1 MNDTTQKRKF
11 PIGWMIAL
19 AIVFASGLFLGQAF
33 SLTKAVTDEQS
44 GEVDIV
50 KVLNLYSNLRG
61 DSVDFKQFWETW
73 DMVKNRYVDQ
83 PVDDVD
89 LFYGALE
96 GLVQGLDDPYS
107 EYFPPQEAKE
117 FVESLTGEFDG
128 IGAEIGKRDG
138 QLVVIAP
145 IVNSPAERAG
155 IKAGDMIFL
164 IDKEDATSLSID
176 EAVSKIRGKKGTQ
189 VTLTIASK
197 EDVQV
202 RDVVITRDTIIIPTI
217 ISEMKEGNIAYVRM
231 SAFSNDTDVELKKTV
246 KELLTKNPKGFILD
260 LRSNP
265 GGYLDTAVNVA
276 SLWIPSGPVVLEGSE
291 KMGTQALNA
300 TGRDVLLTG
309 VPTVVLIDGGSA
321 SASEIIA
328 GALQD
333 TKKATIVGQT
343 SFGKGSVQD
352 VQPLPDG
359 SAIKLTI
366 ARWYTPNGRQIDKEG
381 IVPDVVVEEMVT
393 TTPKADGEVEIIDL
407 GLQKALDILAK

>member
-1 MNDTTQKRKF
+1 MNDSTQKRKF

-19 AIVFASGLFLGQAF
+19 VIVFASGLFLGQAF

-44 GEVDIV
+44 GEVDIA

-73 DMVKNRYVDQ
+73 DMVKSKYVDQ

-138 QLVVIAP
+138 QLVIIAP
-145 IVNSPAERAG
+145 IANSPAERAG

-164 IDKEDATSLSID
+164 IDKEDVSALSID

-197 EDVQV
+197 EDTQV
-202 RDVVITRDTIIIPTI
+202 RDVVITRDTIVIPTI
-217 ISEMKEGNIAYVRM
+217 VSEMKTGGIAYVRM
-231 SAFSNDTDVELKKTV
+231 SAFSDDTDVELKKAV
-246 KELLTKNPKGFILD
+246 KDLLVQKPKGFILD

-291 KMGTQALNA
+291 KTGTTALNA
-300 TGRDVLLTG
+300 TGKDALLTN

-381 IVPDVVVEEMVT
+381 IVPDIVVEEMVT
-393 TTPKADGEVEIIDL
+393 TTPKGGGDVEIVDL
-407 GLQKALDILAK
+407 GLQKAIDILKR

>member
-1 MNDTTQKRKF
+1 MNETSQKRKF
-11 PIGWMIAL
+11 PLGWMIAL
-19 AIVFASGLFLGQAF
+19 VIVFASGLFFGQAF

-44 GEVDIV
+44 GEVDIA

-61 DSVDFKQFWETW
+61 DSVDFEQFWETW

-164 IDKEDATSLSID
+164 IDKEDVSALSID
-176 EAVSKIRGKKGTQ
+176 EAVSKIRGQKGTQ

-197 EDVQV
+197 DDVQV
-202 RDVVITRDTIIIPTI
+202 REVVITRDTIVIPTI
-217 ISEMKEGNIAYVRM
+217 ISEMKEGDIAYVRM
-231 SAFSNDTDVELKKTV
+231 SAFSDDTDVELKKTV

-276 SLWIPSGPVVLEGSE
+276 SLWISSGPVVLEGSE
-291 KMGTQALNA
+291 KIGTQALNA
-300 TGRDVLLTG
+300 TGKDVLLSG

-393 TTPKADGEVEIIDL
+393 TTPKGDGEVEIIDL
-407 GLQKALDILAK
+407 GLQKALEILTR

>member
-1 MNDTTQKRKF
+1 MNDTSQKRKF

-33 SLTKAVTDEQS
+33 SLTKAVTDSET
-44 GEVDIV
+44 GEVDIA
-50 KVLNLYSNLRG
+50 KVLNLYSNTRG
-61 DSVDFKQFWETW
+61 DTVDFKQFWETW

-164 IDKEDATSLSID
+164 IDKEDASGLSID

-202 RDVVITRDTIIIPTI
+202 REVVITRDTIVIPTI

-231 SAFSNDTDVELKKTV
+231 STFSDDTTAELQKAVND
-246 KELLTKNPKGFILD
+246 LLTKKPKGFILD

-265 GGYLDTAVNVA
+265 GGYLETAVEVA
-276 SLWIPSGPVVLEGSE
+276 SFWIESGPVVLEGSE
-291 KMGTQALNA
+291 KTGQTPLNA
-300 TGRDVLLTG
+300 RGKAHLLSNI
-309 VPTVVLIDGGSA
+309 PTVVLIDGGSA

-381 IVPDVVVEEMVT
+381 IAPDVVVEEMVT
-393 TTPKADGEVEIIDL
+393 TTPKGNGEVEVIDL